1 MQSSLHFHFWTI
13 SFWKLRGL
21 SEPFHACIAHYVFY
35 VKGHSVAGPPWS
47 ECSLQHCWSSSLT
60 GCCWRTPSSSSP
72 DRHVTRP
79 DEEGGREG
87 RMGEIKRKGVIKRK
101 FSLERETAMPLKT
114 ILCLCTTNPC
124 WMDLRGLKTIS
135 AYITIHKHRLFVLPH
150 QASSSQSVIVFPDA
164 KSLCLPLP
172 FTITPLIIPDETEAA
187 GRRILILPLHDDT
200 GRPDQFIWAHHHSSS
215 IWFIDRSDVSPTEI
229 LILTDKSIYVGELI
243 QLWICYSPD
252 RIKSKSSLRLI

>member
-1 MQSSLHFHFWTI
+1 M
-13 SFWKLRGL
+13 R
-21 SEPFHACIAHYVFY
+21 
-35 VKGHSVAGPPWS
+35 
-47 ECSLQHCWSSSLT
+47 
-60 GCCWRTPSSSSP
+60 R
-72 DRHVTRP
+72 
-79 DEEGGREG
+79 EGGREG

-215 IWFIDRSDVSPTEI
+215 FWFIDRSDVSPTEI